1 MFCDTF
7 SETSKIMKFSILAQN
22 MIFSMGA
29 DMAQNQYIL
38 IQNMSRDLKKAFSM
52 IFQCKIVF

>member
-7 SETSKIMKFSILAQN
+7 SETSKIMKFSIFAQN

-38 IQNMSRDLKKAFSM
+38 IKNMSRDLKNAFFM

>member
-38 IQNMSRDLKKAFSM
+38 IKNMSRDLKKAFSM
-52 IFQCKIVF
+52 LI